1 MNSEDKMKI
10 TYSILF
16 FFLITNLCLSQ
27 PDDFRTLM
35 DQYSGEDG
43 FVVININDASTILKD
58 QVKSKSGRDAIK
70 TIKKLMMVSF
80 TPETVDNN
88 KTAIEK
94 GKQFYQTV
102 RKYRPS
108 GYEEL
113 MSLTQGKNTMRAFFK
128 RGDNGN
134 EFIMAVTTEN
144 ESCFIIYMGGQFTK
158 EQITEIAESISK
170 KG

>member
-1 MNSEDKMKI
+1 MKI
-10 TYSILF
+10 SYFIF
-16 FFLITNLCLSQ
+16 FFVLLTSFCLAQ
-27 PDDFRTLM
+27 PDDFRSLM
-35 DQYSGEDG
+35 EQYTGEDG
-43 FVVININDASTILKD
+43 FVVININDASSILKD
-58 QVKSKSGRDAIK
+58 QIKSKSGREAIK

-113 MSLTQGKNTMRAFFK
+113 MSLTQGKNTMRTFFK
-128 RGDNGN
+128 RADTGN
-134 EFIMAVTTEN
+134 EFIMTVVTEN
-144 ESCFIIYMGGQFTK
+144 DSCFIMFMSGLFTK
-158 EQITEIAESISK
+158 EQISEIAESISK
-170 KG
+170 NM